1 MKRLLLFL
9 LVIFLA
15 GCNANTDSDIPVILA
30 EKIFEIKAKEY
41 FVLLVQDDC
50 AGCKKAKPAALA
62 YHRASLLKTE
72 LPKIYL
78 VNMSGAA
85 NRIIV
90 GERGEEV
97 IDGISSISELRITQT
112 PTLIV
117 IKEGMV
123 SEHYIKTSEV
133 MDFLDGARKK

>member
-1 MKRLLLFL
+1 
-9 LVIFLA
+9 
-15 GCNANTDSDIPVILA
+15 
-30 EKIFEIKAKEY
+30 
-41 FVLLVQDDC
+41 
-50 AGCKKAKPAALA
+50 
-62 YHRASLLKTE
+62 
-72 LPKIYL
+72 
-78 VNMSGAA
+78 MSGAA